1 MSRTE
6 PSELAER
13 GRRVLV
19 LEADAIRRVAERL
32 GPAFSAAVRLLEKA
46 TGRLIVSGVGK
57 SGLIARKIAAT
68 LTSTGSP
75 ASFLHPVDSLH
86 GDLGLVGRE
95 DVAILLSKSGASDE
109 LFGLVGQLKRLGV
122 PIIALTGDPDSPLAR
137 QSDVVLDASV
147 TEEACPETLAPTTST
162 TAALAL
168 GDALAVTLLEVKG
181 FRREQFAALHPG
193 GTLGRHLLLR
203 VADVMLAG
211 NVPALGPDRPM
222 RECVVLLAEKRGTVA
237 VVDAAGSLVGVVTA
251 GDLTRLM
258 ERTDQFLDIPV
269 RDVMTRTPKS
279 TTADELAGA
288 AVQSTHGRADTAYF
302 HPPAQTAELRNVHI
316 TFYDTRGA
324 ETSTLTS
331 RQGTYHWRSS
341 DMEARG
347 NVVVVRTDGA
357 TLRTEVIRYSQV
369 RNQVSSDKDFVFDE
383 PTRHIKGTGFTADP
397 DFKVVTANRVTGEGG
412 KFTLPNQ

>member
-258 ERTDQFLDIPV
+258 ERT
-269 RDVMTRTPKS
+269 VM
-279 TTADELAGA
+279 ADCY
-288 AVQSTHGRADTAYF
+288 S
-302 HPPAQTAELRNVHI
+302 PAQTAEPRNVHI

-331 RQGTYHWRSS
+331 RQGTYHWRSG

-357 TLRTEVIRYSQV
+357 TLRTEVLRYNQVRSQV
-369 RNQVSSDKDFVFDE
+369 TSDKPFVFDE
-383 PTRHIKGTGFTADP
+383 PTRHIEGEGFTSDP
-397 DFKVVTANRVTGEGG
+397 DFKVVTAIRPRGTGG